1 MNLYIEVSNA
11 LRVVNNLNEDSLS
24 RMLKHEDLKK
34 VKKLLDEQLPEYL
47 PTLNNDGNEET

>member
-1 MNLYIEVSNA
+1 MKLYNEVLDA
-11 LRVVNNLNEDSLS
+11 LNIVNNLNEDSLS

-47 PTLNNDGNEET
+47 PTLNDDGNEET